1 MTGALA
7 AFSRRCR
14 PAPLPAM
21 QREFHNIARS
31 GRPEGPMGWE
41 RIEGN
46 WAHWKGLVRERW
58 GRLTDDQLAIIG
70 GRREQLAGR
79 IQEAYG
85 LTKEEADRQLKNWER
100 NLAVEQFAEEEIDLD
115 DTDAPGV
122 NGLR

>member
-1 MTGALA
+1 MT
-7 AFSRRCR
+7 
-14 PAPLPAM
+14 
-21 QREFHNIARS
+21 E
-31 GRPEGPMGWE
+31 GRMGWE

-85 LTKEEADRQLKNWER
+85 LTKDEADRQLKNWER
-100 NLAVEQFAEEEIDLD
+100 NLAVEEFAERDISDEIDD
-115 DTDAPGV
+115 DTV
-122 NGLR
+122 NGS

>member
-1 MTGALA
+1 
-7 AFSRRCR
+7 
-14 PAPLPAM
+14 
-21 QREFHNIARS
+21 
-31 GRPEGPMGWE
+31 MGWE

-85 LTKEEADRQLKNWER
+85 LSEDEADRQLRNWER
-100 NLAVEQFAEEEIDLD
+100 NLAVDEFAETDIGDDEIND
-115 DTDAPGV
+115 DTV
-122 NGLR
+122 NGS

>member
-7 AFSRRCR
+7 AFSRRFR
-14 PAPLPAM
+14 FAPLPAM
-21 QREFHNIARS
+21 QREFHNSARN
-31 GRPEGPMGWE
+31 GRAEGPMGWE

-85 LTKEEADRQLKNWER
+85 LTKEEADRQLRNWER

-115 DTDAPGV
+115 DTDAPGI